1 MTGKQGRG
9 VGVLLNRM
17 SSCSILFVDDEEEL
31 RELLRHV
38 LERAG
43 HLVKCAKNG
52 IEASLAINGENFD
65 VVVTDMLM
73 PERDGLELI
82 TEIKEKHPAVRI
94 VAISGGGQI
103 GSDQYL
109 SMAKGF
115 GADVLL
121 RKPFAY
127 QALLAAVDRARA
139 GRN

>member
-1 MTGKQGRG
+1 ME
-9 VGVLLNRM
+9 
-17 SSCSILFVDDEEEL
+17 CSQD
-31 RELLRHV
+31 
-38 LERAG
+38 
-43 HLVKCAKNG
+43 G
-52 IEASLAINGENFD
+52 IAAISAFKKRSFD

-82 TEIKEKHPAVRI
+82 AELKVNHPAVKI

-103 GSDQYL
+103 GSDEYL

-121 RKPFAY
+121 RKPFAH

-139 GRN
+139 VSC

>member
-1 MTGKQGRG
+1 M
-9 VGVLLNRM
+9 N
-17 SSCSILFVDDEEEL
+17 SCSILVVDDEEEL
-31 RELLRHV
+31 RDLLRHV

-43 HLVKCAKNG
+43 HVVECSRDG
-52 IEASLAINGENFD
+52 IAAISAFKKRSFD

-82 TEIKEKHPAVRI
+82 ADLKVNHPAVKI

-103 GSDQYL
+103 GSDEYL
-109 SMAKGF
+109 AMAKGF

-121 RKPFAY
+121 RKPFAH

-139 GRN
+139 VSC